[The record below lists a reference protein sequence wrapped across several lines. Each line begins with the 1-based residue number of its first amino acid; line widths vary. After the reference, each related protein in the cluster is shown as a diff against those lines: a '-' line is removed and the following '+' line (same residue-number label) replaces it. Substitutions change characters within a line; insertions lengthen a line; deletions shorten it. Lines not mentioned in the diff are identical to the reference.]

1 VKTSRT
7 ADHKGFCSA
16 RIIRELYSRIMR
28 ARGEPAGRPAG
39 EGVMQPVTVEIIAP
53 VLTGFYH

>member
-1 VKTSRT
+1 
-7 ADHKGFCSA
+7 
-16 RIIRELYSRIMR
+16 MR